1 MLHEALI
8 ALILERGWDEIHV
21 QDVCV
26 RANVGRSTFY
36 THFGDKEEL
45 LLSGFGPLHD
55 QLRALVA
62 ENGAKPLGFA
72 LALLE
77 HARSY
82 QRVYRALLG
91 KRSSQAVVERLTQV
105 VIDLLEEGVAVIPKG
120 PRRDAGVRYIAGAF
134 VELLI
139 WWLEG
144 RTRLQ
149 AVEVNEIFQRLTG
162 PVLSEL
168 RRLEG

>member
-1 MLHEALI
+1 
-8 ALILERGWDEIHV
+8 
-21 QDVCV
+21 
-26 RANVGRSTFY
+26 
-36 THFGDKEEL
+36 
-45 LLSGFGPLHD
+45 
-55 QLRALVA
+55 
-62 ENGAKPLGFA
+62 
-72 LALLE
+72 
-77 HARSY
+77 
-82 QRVYRALLG
+82 
-91 KRSSQAVVERLTQV
+91 V